1 MSTSRSQDR
10 SSRRKPRISA
20 AAAPTRSRQPKTA
33 IDNEPVR
40 LQKLLA
46 RNGYGSR
53 RQIEAMIAAGRISIN
68 KARARPGDRA
78 GQGDQIRLDGKL
90 IQFKV
95 STQLPRVLIY
105 HKPEGEIVSKR
116 DPQGRPTVF
125 DRLPRAR
132 SSRWIAIGRLDF
144 NTSGLLIFTTDGN
157 LADRLM
163 HPRYQME
170 REYAVRIVGELTV
183 EQSRQLTTG
192 IELEDGPAKFDQLSD
207 AGGTGTNRWY
217 RVVLKEGRNREVRR
231 MFEALGFTVS
241 RLIRVRFGPIN
252 LLSRLKRG
260 MWMQLPNDEVVR
272 LLTLVD
278 LPSPAV
284 RTKRTPA
291 AANRRR

>member
-10 SSRRKPRISA
+10 SSRRKPRVSA
-20 AAAPTRSRQPKTA
+20 AAAPTRSRSKAA

-68 KARARPGDRA
+68 KVRARPGDRA

-170 REYAVRIVGELTV
+170 REYAVRIVGELTA

-260 MWMQLPNDEVVR
+260 MWMQLPDDEVVR

-284 RTKRTPA
+284 RTKRAPA